1 MLSFKGF
8 LEPTETKKNI
18 VVFFIGQKWLLI
30 FDTPK
35 ISFILILGLM
45 FFGEILFLQKRNV

>member
-8 LEPTETKKNI
+8 LEPTETKKKYSC
-18 VVFFIGQKWLLI
+18 FFIGQKWLLI